1 MNFAVIIV
9 AGGVGK
15 RFGSKE
21 PKQFL
26 LLNNKK
32 MFEWSIIAFKK
43 VKQCNQIILVVPQ
56 YKLNEMQKYK
66 KFYGIDIVSG
76 GKERYNSVQNGL
88 QYVKNNIDIVAIHDA
103 ARPLIT
109 EKMIKEVLKSATKY
123 DGAILAT
130 KAKDTIKVSKGE
142 NSIFKTIDRNN
153 IWQAQ
158 TPQMFKTNILK
169 KVYLNKISK
178 DITDDAQLVER
189 LGKKVIL
196 VESSSENFK
205 ITKPLDFILAQ
216 YILKQRHYDRHM
228 KRNVYKSF

>member
-43 VKQCNQIILVVPQ
+43 VKQCRQIVLVVPE

-66 KFYGIDIVSG
+66 KIYGIDIVSG

-109 EKMIKEVLKSATKY
+109 EKMIKEVLKSAIKY

-130 KAKDTIKVSKGE
+130 KAKDTLKFSKNGK
-142 NSIFKTIDRNN
+142 NILKTIDRNN

-169 KVYLNKISK
+169 KVYSRKISK
-178 DITDDAQLVER
+178 NITDDAQLVER

-196 VESSSENFK
+196 VECGYKNFK
-205 ITKPLDFILAQ
+205 VTQPVDFILAQ
-216 YILKQRHYDRHM
+216 YILKQRL
-228 KRNVYKSF
+228 